1 MEVVVGGLVMA
12 TLAELEKRLEAVEQ
26 QLVELRRQEAAV
38 AVPETNLEWAHRI
51 AEAFKDIPP
60 EDIEAMHRY
69 GREFRESHTF
79 PAEDGQ

>member
-1 MEVVVGGLVMA
+1 MA
-12 TLAELEKRLEAVEQ
+12 TLAELEQRLEAVEQ
-26 QLVELRRQEAAV
+26 QLAELRRQQPAA
-38 AVPETNLEWAHRI
+38 APESNLESARRI

-79 PAEDGQ
+79 PAEEGP